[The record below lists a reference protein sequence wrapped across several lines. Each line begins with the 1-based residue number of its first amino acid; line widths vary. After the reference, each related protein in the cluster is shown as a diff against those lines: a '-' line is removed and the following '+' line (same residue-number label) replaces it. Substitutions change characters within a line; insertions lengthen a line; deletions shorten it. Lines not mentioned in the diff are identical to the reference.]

1 MFFQSFAVPT
11 IALLAALSQVQAH
24 SFISPGLGVAGA
36 GARSDVQKP
45 STATPC
51 GKASLAAID
60 TSTAVA
66 ATNGLFA
73 ATITNFNAGTDGS
86 TEITSATVDTTGT
99 GKSFTGVAT
108 VVKNGIQSPTT
119 TGAVALSIQL
129 PAGTTCTGGATGNK
143 CLVSLTTAG
152 KFGNCVVVST
162 GAAGAAPAAAVG
174 TNTTTT
180 DPAVTGT
187 TGTNTTTT
195 DPAVTAGNTT
205 TTTTTTGTGNTTT
218 TTTTGTG
225 KGAGKKGNK
234 GLKGAAAAGGAGAGG
249 AKGAKAGGAG
259 TGATNAA
266 AGGPKKN
273 AGGAGKP
280 AAAGRRAHPRDWF
293 SSLWNE
299 ATA

>member
-1 MFFQSFAVPT
+1 MFFQSLAVPT

-129 PAGTTCTGGATGNK
+129 PAGTACTGGATGNK

-187 TGTNTTTT
+187 TGTNTTTS
-195 DPAVTAGNTT
+195 DPALTTGNTT
-205 TTTTTTGTGNTTT
+205 TTTTTTGA
-218 TTTTGTG
+218 G

-234 GLKGAAAAGGAGAGG
+234 GLKGAAAAGGAGAAG

-280 AAAGRRAHPRDWF
+280 AAAGKRAHPRDWF